1 MQNNPSR
8 TGDFKAGEEGGGLSP
23 YKHAFVLT
31 KKQEEVTL
39 LGPTT
44 WASSTYCVT
53 QQHHSLTPI
62 DGLARPDRQGLP
74 PGVKGDE

>member
-8 TGDFKAGEEGGGLSP
+8 PVEFKAGEEGGGLSP

-44 WASSTYCVT
+44 WTSSTYCVT
-53 QQHHSLTPI
+53 HQYLSLTPI
-62 DGLARPDRQGLP
+62 DALARPDRQRTSIRSEGR
-74 PGVKGDE
+74 